1 MGLMITIL
9 NQVMTFAAAKDQ
21 IILEGSSEIMVLQ
34 EKMEWTTGTTI
45 WTILGQFNNTKFF
58 SSVVIQKLRI
68 QKMKITSICCE

>member
-45 WTILGQFNNTKFF
+45 WTI
-58 SSVVIQKLRI
+58 
-68 QKMKITSICCE
+68 